1 MEGSSE
7 ESGSEE
13 TTEYKEVRK
22 EAERRV
28 SKSLLE
34 KGRLE
39 EGRHDVVGCFPQG
52 EQSGKKQ
59 KQEANSG
66 TEGNKQLRTGSNT
79 DKPKDYGRVM
89 ATTALTRN
97 KAQLFPTTRRPVIR
111 EIPDRALVG
120 DETIEQWFRST
131 SLRLGAQLMT
141 EEKARAMRMLYTWQD
156 VFETD
161 LLCIRQTD
169 LIEHAI
175 VLMPGAV
182 PHRARIPLYTEEE
195 IAFCRR
201 LIPKMEEAGLIFQC
215 DSEWGARTKFPL
227 KPRAD
232 TLPKE
237 ARL

>member
-13 TTEYKEVRK
+13 KTENKEERK
-22 EAERRV
+22 EAERRAG
-28 SKSLLE
+28 KSLLE
-34 KGRLE
+34 KVSIE
-39 EGRHDVVGCFPQG
+39 EGRLNAVVCFPQG

-59 KQEANSG
+59 KQEVNSR
-66 TEGNKQLRTGSNT
+66 TEGNKQLRIMSNT
-79 DKPKDYGRVM
+79 YKPKNCGRVM

-97 KAQLFPTTRRPVIR
+97 KAQLFPTTRRPVR
-111 EIPDRALVG
+111 RDIPDRALVR

-131 SLRLGAQLMT
+131 SLRLGEQLTT

-161 LLCIRQTD
+161 LLRIRQTD

-175 VLMPGAV
+175 VLMPGAI

-201 LIPKMEEAGLIFQC
+201 LLPKMEEAG
-215 DSEWGARTKFPL
+215 
-227 KPRAD
+227 
-232 TLPKE
+232 
-237 ARL
+237 